1 MKFEHFKKLI
11 SKIKNKSLPGLS
23 AQLKLAPIGRS
34 LQYNF
39 QNPYKIAAV
48 ALIIYPDEEKE
59 TRLILIERNQYEG
72 VHSGQVSFPGG
83 KQEINDSSL
92 AQTALRESNEEIGIN
107 IDSLVLLKKLSKI
120 YIPPSNFLVTPFLFF
135 SDQNLNFQPNDEVKN
150 ILIPSL
156 SNVLN
161 FQIKSSENQTIVN
174 PYFLYNNF
182 KIWGATAMILN
193 ELVEIIKE

>member
-1 MKFEHFKKLI
+1 MRFEHFKKLI
-11 SKIKNKSLPGLS
+11 PKIKNKSLPGLS

-34 LQYNF
+34 LKFNF

-48 ALIIYPDEEKE
+48 ALIIYPDEEHE
-59 TRLILIERNQYEG
+59 ARLVLIKRNQYEG

-83 KQEINDSSL
+83 KHEINDSSL
-92 AQTALRESNEEIGIN
+92 TQTALRESKEEIGID
-107 IDSLVLLKKLSKI
+107 IDSLTALRKLTKI

-135 SDQNLNFQPNDEVKN
+135 SDQNLNFEHNNEVKN
-150 ILIPSL
+150 ILTPSL
-156 SNVLN
+156 INVLN
-161 FQIKSSENQTIVN
+161 FQIKSYENQSIVN

>member
-1 MKFEHFKKLI
+1 M
-11 SKIKNKSLPGLS
+11 S

-34 LQYNF
+34 LQFNF

-48 ALIIYPDEEKE
+48 ALIIYSDEEKE

-83 KQEINDSSL
+83 KQEINDLSL
-92 AQTALRESNEEIGIN
+92 VQTALRESNEEIGIN
-107 IDSLVLLKKLSKI
+107 LDSLTLLKKLSKI

-135 SDQNLNFQPNDEVKN
+135 SDKNLNFEHNNEVKN
-150 ILIPSL
+150 ILTPSL
-156 SNVLN
+156 INVLN
-161 FQIKSSENQTIVN
+161 FQIKNYENQIVVN
-174 PYFLYNNF
+174 PYFLYKNF

>member
-11 SKIKNKSLPGLS
+11 PKIKNKSLPGLS
-23 AQLKLAPIGRS
+23 AQFKLAPIGRS
-34 LQYNF
+34 LKFNF
-39 QNPYKIAAV
+39 QNTYKIAAV
-48 ALIIYPDEEKE
+48 ALIIYPDEEKK

-92 AQTALRESNEEIGIN
+92 VQTALRESNEEIGIN
-107 IDSLVLLKKLSKI
+107 IDSLTLLRNLSKI

-135 SDQNLNFQPNDEVKN
+135 SDQNLNFEHNNEVN
-150 ILIPSL
+150 SILTPSL
-156 SNVLN
+156 SDVLN
-161 FQIKSSENQTIVN
+161 FQINNYENKNIVN
-174 PYFLYNNF
+174 PFFLYNNF

>member
-1 MKFEHFKKLI
+1 ML
-11 SKIKNKSLPGLS
+11 

-34 LQYNF
+34 LQFNF

-48 ALIIYPDEEKE
+48 ALIIYPDIEKE

-92 AQTALRESNEEIGIN
+92 VQTALRESNEEIGIN
-107 IDSLVLLKKLSKI
+107 LDSLTLLKKLSKI

-135 SDQNLNFQPNDEVKN
+135 TDKNLNFKHNNEVKN
-150 ILIPSL
+150 ILTPSL
-156 SNVLN
+156 SNVLK
-161 FQIKSSENQTIVN
+161 FQIKNYENQIVVN

>member
-34 LQYNF
+34 LQFNF

-92 AQTALRESNEEIGIN
+92 AHTALRESNEEIGIN
-107 IDSLVLLKKLSKI
+107 LDSLTLLRKLTKI

-135 SDQNLNFQPNDEVKN
+135 SEKKLNFEHNNEVKN
-150 ILIPSL
+150 ILTPSL
-156 SNVLN
+156 SSVLN
-161 FQIKSSENQTIVN
+161 FQIKNYENQIVVN

-193 ELVEIIKE
+193 ELVEIIKK

>member
-1 MKFEHFKKLI
+1 M
-11 SKIKNKSLPGLS
+11 
-23 AQLKLAPIGRS
+23 KLAPIGRS
-34 LQYNF
+34 LQFNF

-83 KQEINDSSL
+83 EQEINDSSL
-92 AQTALRESNEEIGIN
+92 AHTALRESNEEIGIN
-107 IDSLVLLKKLSKI
+107 LDSLTLLRKLTKI

-135 SDQNLNFQPNDEVKN
+135 SEKKLNFEHNNEVKN
-150 ILIPSL
+150 ILTPSL
-156 SNVLN
+156 SSVLN
-161 FQIKSSENQTIVN
+161 FQIKNYENQIVVN

>member
-1 MKFEHFKKLI
+1 M
-11 SKIKNKSLPGLS
+11 S

-34 LQYNF
+34 LQFNF
-39 QNPYKIAAV
+39 QSPYKIAAV
-48 ALIIYPDEEKE
+48 ALIIYPDIEK

-72 VHSGQVSFPGG
+72 FIVDRYHSGKHEF
-83 KQEINDSSL
+83 NDSSL
-92 AQTALRESNEEIGIN
+92 AKTALRESNEEIGIN
-107 IDSLVLLKKLSKI
+107 LDSLILLRKLSKI

-135 SDQNLNFQPNDEVKN
+135 SDQNLNFELNNEVKN

-156 SNVLN
+156 SSVLN
-161 FQIKSSENQTIVN
+161 FQIKNYENQSIVN

-193 ELVEIIKE
+193 ELVEIIKEQKS

>member
-34 LQYNF
+34 LQFNL

-107 IDSLVLLKKLSKI
+107 IDSLTLLRKLSKI

-135 SDQNLNFQPNDEVKN
+135 SDKNLNFEHNNEVKN
-150 ILIPSL
+150 VLTPSL

-161 FQIKSSENQTIVN
+161 FQIKNFENQIVVN
-174 PYFLYNNF
+174 PYFVYNNF

>member
-1 MKFEHFKKLI
+1 
-11 SKIKNKSLPGLS
+11 LS

-34 LQYNF
+34 LQFNF

-83 KQEINDSSL
+83 KQEINDSTL
-92 AQTALRESNEEIGIN
+92 VKTALRESNEEIGIN
-107 IDSLVLLKKLSKI
+107 LDSLILLRKLSKI

-135 SDQNLNFQPNDEVKN
+135 SDKNLNFEHNNEVKN
-150 ILIPSL
+150 ILTPSL

-161 FQIKSSENQTIVN
+161 FQIKNYENQIVVN

>member
-1 MKFEHFKKLI
+1 M
-11 SKIKNKSLPGLS
+11 S

-34 LQYNF
+34 LQFNF

-48 ALIIYPDEEKE
+48 ALIIYPDIEKE

-92 AQTALRESNEEIGIN
+92 VQTALRESNEEIGIN
-107 IDSLVLLKKLSKI
+107 LDSLTLLRKLSKI

-135 SDQNLNFQPNDEVKN
+135 TYKNLNFKHNNEVKN
-150 ILIPSL
+150 ILTPSL
-156 SNVLN
+156 SNVLK
-161 FQIKSSENQTIVN
+161 FQIKNYENQIVVN

>member
-11 SKIKNKSLPGLS
+11 PKIKNKSLPGLS

-34 LQYNF
+34 LQFNF

-48 ALIIYPDEEKE
+48 ALIIYPDIEKE

-83 KQEINDSSL
+83 KQEINDLSL
-92 AQTALRESNEEIGIN
+92 VQTALRESNEEIGIN
-107 IDSLVLLKKLSKI
+107 LDSLTLLKKLSKI

-135 SDQNLNFQPNDEVKN
+135 SEKNLNFAHNNEVEK
-150 ILIPSL
+150 ILTPSL
-156 SNVLN
+156 INVLN
-161 FQIKSSENQTIVN
+161 FQIKNYENQIVVN
-174 PYFLYNNF
+174 PYFLYKNF

>member
-1 MKFEHFKKLI
+1 M
-11 SKIKNKSLPGLS
+11 S

-34 LQYNF
+34 LQFNF
-39 QNPYKIAAV
+39 QNPSKIASV
-48 ALIIYPDEEKE
+48 ALIIYPDKEKE
-59 TRLILIERNQYEG
+59 TRLILIERNHYEG

-107 IDSLVLLKKLSKI
+107 IDSLTLLRKLSKI
-120 YIPPSNFLVTPFLFF
+120 YIPPSNFLVTPFIFF
-135 SDQNLNFQPNDEVKN
+135 SDKNLNFEHNNEVKN
-150 ILIPSL
+150 ILTPSL

-161 FQIKSSENQTIVN
+161 FQIKNYENQIVVN

>member
-11 SKIKNKSLPGLS
+11 PKIKNKSLPGLS
-23 AQLKLAPIGRS
+23 AQFKLAPIGRS
-34 LQYNF
+34 LKFNF
-39 QNPYKIAAV
+39 QNTYKIAAV
-48 ALIIYPDEEKE
+48 ALIIYPDEEKK

-92 AQTALRESNEEIGIN
+92 VQTALRESNEEIGIN
-107 IDSLVLLKKLSKI
+107 IDSLTLLRNLSKI

-135 SDQNLNFQPNDEVKN
+135 TDKNLNFKHNNEVKN
-150 ILIPSL
+150 ILTPSL
-156 SNVLN
+156 SNVLK
-161 FQIKSSENQTIVN
+161 FQIKNYENQIVVN